1 MKRVAL
7 FLVGIVAFALP
18 ALAADDTKMDKYV
31 ELLRSDVRTARTQ
44 IVTEALDLKDQQ
56 SSAFWPVY
64 RDYEKDLAALA
75 DKRVALIKDYAAS
88 YDTMTDKIAKDLVNR
103 AFKINQDRTALL
115 KKYYAKVEK
124 VLQPKLAARWVQVE
138 NAMNSIMDIQVIAN
152 LPLIP

>member
-7 FLVGIVAFALP
+7 VLVGIVAFALP
-18 ALAADDTKMDKYV
+18 ALAADEAKLDKYV
-31 ELLRSDVRTARTQ
+31 ELLRSDVRNARTQ
-44 IVTEALDLKDQQ
+44 VVTEALDLKDQQ

-75 DKRVALIKDYAAS
+75 DKRIALIKDYAAS

-103 AFKINQDRTALL
+103 AFKLNQDRTALL

-138 NAMNSIMDIQVIAN
+138 NAMNSVMDLQVIAN
-152 LPLIP
+152 LPLMP

>member
-7 FLVGIVAFALP
+7 LLIGVVGFALP
-18 ALAADDTKMDKYV
+18 ALAADQAKVDKYV
-31 ELLRSDVRTARTQ
+31 ELLRSDVRNARTE

-64 RDYEKDLAALA
+64 REYEKDVAALA
-75 DKRVALIKDYAAS
+75 DKRLALIKDYAAS

-103 AFKINQDRTALL
+103 AFKLNQDRTAML

-138 NAMNSIMDIQVIAN
+138 NAMNSVMDIQIISN
-152 LPLIP
+152 LPLIQ